1 MLGGKLNSQVNSGNK
16 KDDFYS
22 SVEEWEART
31 FPKLTKKRELKQLES
46 KPDSFG
52 VTIANKI
59 FTDIRAE
66 LLKHS

>member
-1 MLGGKLNSQVNSGNK
+1 MLGSKANSQANSKNK

-22 SVEEWEART
+22 SVEEWEAKT
-31 FPKLTKKRELKQLES
+31 FPKLRKKRELKQLEN
-46 KPDSFG
+46 KPDSLG
-52 VTIANKI
+52 ITIANKI